1 MGEQIYLRDTVDM
14 AMYTLKKN
22 ILETNLRSK
31 VLWVNTLV
39 LNDPDGVRTHDLR
52 RDRAAL

>member
-1 MGEQIYLRDTVDM
+1 MIEQIYLRDTIDM

>member
-22 ILETNLRSK
+22 ILETNLCSK